1 MEEPNVYKIRP
12 AGRHVLTIGEDL
24 IQDKF
29 AALVEL
35 VKNAYDA
42 DSKSVSICFRS
53 NDEKSFVE
61 IEITDQGHG
70 MSKTD
75 VVEKWM
81 VPSTKHKVNNR
92 KSPKGRIM
100 QGRKG
105 IGRYA
110 ASILGDDLLM
120 ETVDEQGKKTSLYI
134 EWSLFEQAEYLDEV
148 PVLIEDVMTEESPG
162 TRLIIHGGKEYYIEW
177 NEDELRKL
185 RFELKKLIPPQ
196 IDNVKIDPFK
206 INLSFDNFIAGQSEI
221 IKEEIEPYPILE
233 LYDYRISGTI
243 NSDGN
248 AELSYANNK
257 IVNSTVEVIKLNLKP
272 TYCGKLVI
280 DIRVYDRDKEAIE
293 KLINRGLKDENTGE
307 YVSKLQARRLLN
319 DVNGIGVY
327 RNGFRIRPL
336 GDSDFDWLKLNEQRV
351 QNPSLKIGSNQVVG
365 YVHIESEEVS
375 GLEEKSARDGL
386 KDNYAYEMLKALTCK
401 VIMELEKRRYAYRR
415 NVGLANPNKKIER
428 ELENLYDYSAL
439 TKSISGSLKRAGL
452 SDTVITE
459 IEEIISKDQG
469 QKNKAI
475 DEIKKSVA
483 VYQGQATLGKIINIV
498 LHEGRRPLNYFKNQ
512 IPNLQYFA
520 DKFAEDQKIETLEKI
535 INRTNGVQE
544 NADIFVNLFSRLDP
558 LAAKKRET
566 KRKFSINAAIEGVK
580 AVFENEILQKN
591 INVNV
596 IYNTDIIFEGWRQD
610 FYTIFTNLLDNSIYW
625 INEKDCEIRDV
636 DIECTIKEDGWQ
648 IDYYDSGPG
657 IDASLLES
665 GVIFEP
671 EFTTKPHGTGLGLAI
686 VGEAAQRNG
695 LEIIALQNDK
705 GAHFRLSL
713 ELGEV

>member
-1 MEEPNVYKIRP
+1 MEEVNMYKIRP

-35 VKNAYDA
+35 VKNSYDA
-42 DSKSVSICFRS
+42 DSKDVSICFRS
-53 NDEKSFVE
+53 NDIKSFVE
-61 IEITDQGHG
+61 IEVTDQGHG
-70 MSKTD
+70 MSKDD
-75 VVEKWM
+75 VISKWM

-92 KSPKGRIM
+92 KSPRGRIM

-120 ETVDEQGKKTSLYI
+120 ETVDRNGAKTSLYI

-148 PVLIEDVMTEESPG
+148 PVLIENEKTQEPSG
-162 TRLIIHGGKEYYIEW
+162 TRLIIHGGKDFYFNW
-177 NEDELRKL
+177 SEDELKKL

-196 IDNVKIDPFK
+196 IDNIIIDPFK
-206 INLSFDNFIAGQSEI
+206 ISLSFDNFYVDQSDI
-221 IKEEIEPYPILE
+221 IFEEIEPYPILE
-233 LYDYRISGTI
+233 LYDYRISGVI
-243 NSDGN
+243 NSDGK
-248 AELSYANNK
+248 AELAYANNK
-257 IVNSTVEVIKLNLKP
+257 IVNSTTESINFDFGS
-272 TYCGKLVI
+272 THCGKLVI

-351 QNPSLKIGSNQVVG
+351 QNPSMKIGSNQVVG
-365 YVHIESEEVS
+365 YVHIQSEEIS
-375 GLEEKSARDGL
+375 NLEEKSARDGL
-386 KDNYAYEMLKALTCK
+386 KDNDSYEMLKLLTYK
-401 VIMELEKRRYAYRR
+401 VITELEKRRFAYRR
-415 NVGLANPNKKIER
+415 NVGLSNPNKKIER

-439 TKSISGSLKRAGL
+439 TKSISGSLKKAGL
-452 SDTVITE
+452 SDTIISEVE
-459 IEEIISKDQG
+459 DIISKDQRK
-469 QKNKAI
+469 KNKTI
-475 DEIKKSVA
+475 DEIKKAVA

-512 IPNLQYFA
+512 IPNLQYYA
-520 DKFAEDQKIETLEKI
+520 KKFAEEQQIEILEKI
-535 INRTNGVQE
+535 VNRTDGIQE
-544 NADIFVNLFSRLDP
+544 NADIFSNLFSRLDP

-566 KRKFSINAAIEGVK
+566 KRSFNICETIEGVK
-580 AVFENEILQKN
+580 AVFENEILEKN
-591 INVNV
+591 ININ
-596 IYNTDIIFEGWRQD
+596 ISYSENIIFEGWRQD

-625 INEKDCEIRDV
+625 IDEKKCKVRNISID
-636 DIECTIKEDGWQ
+636 CTIREEKWM
-648 IDYYDSGPG
+648 IDYSDSGPG
-657 IDASLLES
+657 IDPVLLES

-671 EFTTKPHGTGLGLAI
+671 EFTTKPNGTGLGLAI

-705 GAHFRLSL
+705 GAHFRLSP
-713 ELGEV
+713 E

>member
-1 MEEPNVYKIRP
+1 MDEVNIYKIRP
-12 AGRHVLTIGEDL
+12 AGRHVITIGEDL

-35 VKNAYDA
+35 VKNSYDA
-42 DSKSVSICFRS
+42 DSKNVSIGFRS
-53 NDEKSFVE
+53 DDEKSFME
-61 IEITDQGHG
+61 IEVNDQGHG
-70 MSKTD
+70 MSRED
-75 VVEKWM
+75 VIGKWM

-110 ASILGDDLLM
+110 VSILGDDLLM
-120 ETVDEQGKKTSLYI
+120 ETIDPHGTKTSLYI

-148 PVLIEDVMTEESPG
+148 PVLIETEKTREPSG
-162 TRLIIHGGKEYYIEW
+162 TRLIIHGGKEYYQKWSEG
-177 NEDELRKL
+177 ELNKL

-196 IDNVKIDPFK
+196 IENVKIDPFK
-206 INLSFDNFIAGQSEI
+206 ITLSFNNFFESQSDVI
-221 IKEEIEPYPILE
+221 YEEIEPYPILE

-243 NSDGN
+243 CSDGN
-248 AELSYANNK
+248 ATLVYTNNK
-257 IVNSTVEVIKLNLKP
+257 IVNSTTENIKLNFGS

-280 DIRVYDRDKEAIE
+280 DIRVYDRDKEGIE

-307 YVSKLQARRLLN
+307 YVSKLQARKLLN

-336 GDSDFDWLKLNEQRV
+336 GDSDFDWLKLNELRI
-351 QNPSLKIGSNQVVG
+351 QNPSMKIGSNQVVG
-365 YVHIESEEVS
+365 YVHIQSEEIS
-375 GLEEKSARDGL
+375 NLEEKSARDGL
-386 KDNYAYEMLKALTCK
+386 KDNDAYEMLKILTCK
-401 VIMELEKRRYAYRR
+401 VITELEKRRFAYRR
-415 NVGLANPNKKIER
+415 NVGLSNPNKKIEQ
-428 ELENLYDYSAL
+428 ELENLYDYSSL
-439 TKSISGSLKRAGL
+439 TKSISISLKKAGL
-452 SDTVITE
+452 SDV
-459 IEEIISKDQG
+459 IISEVEGIISQDQN
-469 QKNKAI
+469 QKNKSI
-475 DEIKKSVA
+475 DEIKKAVA

-520 DKFAEDQKIETLEKI
+520 RKFIEDQKVETLEKI
-535 INRTNGVQE
+535 INRTEGIQE
-544 NADIFVNLFSRLDP
+544 NADIFGNLFSKLDP

-566 KRKFSINAAIEGVK
+566 KRSFNINETIEGVK
-580 AVFENEILQKN
+580 AVFENEIMEKGISIN
-591 INVNV
+591 INYSEN
-596 IYNTDIIFEGWRQD
+596 IIFEGWRQD

-625 INEKDCEIRDV
+625 IDEKKCDIRNVNID
-636 DIECTIKEDGWQ
+636 CTIKEGKWK
-648 IDYYDSGPG
+648 IDYFDSGPG
-657 IDASLLES
+657 IDPVLLES

-671 EFTTKPHGTGLGLAI
+671 EFTTKPNGTGLGLTI

-705 GAHFRLSL
+705 GAHFRLSP
-713 ELGEV
+713 E